1 VWNVLAV
8 PQHTQQGQVCTPSR
22 TAARDGFHIFNR
34 RKVTLAAPLCAA
46 MIFLREL
53 QHLPQ
58 ESFSSISTAGRNL
71 EPAEIETLSRSG
83 NWTVDW
89 SHVRFAGSD
98 AVASLSRIKG
108 CTFIGPVL
116 LHDFNSD
123 VQMLPDAGTTPFP
136 AGLYNS
142 TLGWCFVAQNAL
154 LKDCSSV
161 LHTVIGAEAALVG
174 CCSVSCAESTAYANG
189 IAVTVGPETGG
200 RSINCTAS
208 TSMQEA
214 VHAAFNSS
222 GSSSSFEQ
230 QAATTRTAHQ
240 GSCTVVQA
248 RAQVVGCKR
257 IMSAY
262 IGEHAL
268 IQNSELDTVT
278 ILSSSAERSCVTS
291 SAIISSSLLQHG
303 CTVSKGAIVTG
314 SLLLEHSS
322 VESHAQV
329 TSTVLGPDSHIAS
342 GECHHCLLGPFI
354 GFHHQSLLIA
364 ALWPLGRGNVSYG
377 SNVGSNHTGRLA
389 DQELWAG
396 EGIFFGLSC
405 VIKYPA
411 NLTAAPYSLI
421 ASGTVCL
428 PQRVA
433 FPFSLICA
441 ADAVRAGVS
450 PAFNQLQPGWV
461 LQNSMYTVARSAAK
475 YASRATAVRTRVSW
489 PVFRPSTVTLMVSAR
504 AALRRALEQHSSSSA
519 AVLIGDAAV
528 SGLGKNFMTLSACAN
543 GVKVYTLHIQR
554 YCLLAL
560 LQLAEQHT
568 AAVAA
573 DSTSSNSSSS
583 NGGAG
588 AAVLSDIKAAV
599 EAAIAVV
606 ANSSSSG
613 SSRSGSE
620 QQPVDELNSILDVDY
635 LPDAVDTAYPLSLLP
650 AKYPHMFTCA
660 TDAQFSEVLVAA
672 LHDLVQIENSVAAA
686 VECSRARDDVRGAAV
701 IPDYAAVHES
711 AHCDA
716 VVVSAQQQAADVETR
731 AHTVIQALLQC
742 SEHTYAQLCCSDRPF
757 EVLRYHEE

>member
-1 VWNVLAV
+1 MMAFALA
-8 PQHTQQGQVCTPSR
+8 
-22 TAARDGFHIFNR
+22 
-34 RKVTLAAPLCAA
+34 
-46 MIFLREL
+46 
-53 QHLPQ
+53 Q
-58 ESFSSISTAGRNL
+58 ESFASISTAGRSL
-71 EPAEIETLSRSG
+71 EPNEIETLCKTG
-83 NWTVDW
+83 NWAADW

-98 AVASLSRIKG
+98 AVASLSRIRG
-108 CTFIGPVL
+108 CTFLGPVL
-116 LHDFNSD
+116 LHDFNSN
-123 VQMLPDAGTTPFP
+123 VQTLPDASATPFP

-142 TLGWCFVAQNAL
+142 TLAWCFVAENAL

-161 LHTVIGAEAALVG
+161 LNTVIGAEAALVG
-174 CCSVSCAESTAYANG
+174 CCSVSCAESTAYANDLE
-189 IAVTVGPETGG
+189 VTVGPETGG
-200 RSINCTAS
+200 RCIKCTAT

-214 VHAAFNSS
+214 VRSAFNS
-222 GSSSSFEQ
+222 GSSSSSIEQ
-230 QAATTRTAHQ
+230 QAAVSPTAVQ
-240 GSCTVVQA
+240 SSCTIVQA
-248 RAQVVGCKR
+248 RAQVIGCKR

-291 SAIISSSLLQHG
+291 GAIISSSLLQHG
-303 CTVSKGAIVTG
+303 CTVAKGAIVTG

-322 VESHAQV
+322 AESHAQV

-364 ALWPLGRGNVSYG
+364 AVWPHGRGNLSYG

-396 EGIFFGLSC
+396 EGVFFGLSC
-405 VIKYPA
+405 VIKYPT

-433 FPFSLICA
+433 FPFSLICT

-450 PAFNQLQPGWV
+450 PAYNQLQPGWV
-461 LQNSMYTVARSAAK
+461 LQHSMYTVARSAAK

-489 PVFRPSTVTLMVSAR
+489 PVFRAATVRLMVSAR

-528 SGLGKNFMTLSACAN
+528 RGLGKNYMTLSACAN

-560 LQLAEQHT
+560 LQLVEQHT
-568 AAVAA
+568 AATAAA
-573 DSTSSNSSSS
+573 DSNSSVAT
-583 NGGAG
+583 AG
-588 AAVLSDIKAAV
+588 EAVLDDIKAAIV
-599 EAAIAVV
+599 AAIAVV
-606 ANSSSSG
+606 ENSSSS
-613 SSRSGSE
+613 SE
-620 QQPVDELNSILDVDY
+620 QEPSNELKSIFDVGY
-635 LPDAVDTAYPLSLLP
+635 APDAGDTAYPLSLLT
-650 AKYPHMFTCA
+650 AKYPQMFACA
-660 TDAQFSEVLVAA
+660 TVAQFGEVLLAA
-672 LHDLVQIENSVAAA
+672 LHDLILIENTVAEA
-686 VECSRARDDVRGAAV
+686 VESSRARDDVRGAAI

-711 AHCDA
+711 AQCDA
-716 VVVSAQQQAADVETR
+716 VVISAKQQAADVESR
-731 AHTVIQALLQC
+731 AHTVIHAIQGLAAVQ
-742 SEHTYAQLCCSDRPF
+742 
-757 EVLRYHEE
+757 

>member
-1 VWNVLAV
+1 
-8 PQHTQQGQVCTPSR
+8 
-22 TAARDGFHIFNR
+22 
-34 RKVTLAAPLCAA
+34 
-46 MIFLREL
+46 
-53 QHLPQ
+53 
-58 ESFSSISTAGRNL
+58 
-71 EPAEIETLSRSG
+71 
-83 NWTVDW
+83 
-89 SHVRFAGSD
+89 
-98 AVASLSRIKG
+98 
-108 CTFIGPVL
+108 
-116 LHDFNSD
+116 
-123 VQMLPDAGTTPFP
+123 
-136 AGLYNS
+136 
-142 TLGWCFVAQNAL
+142 
-154 LKDCSSV
+154 
-161 LHTVIGAEAALVG
+161 
-174 CCSVSCAESTAYANG
+174 
-189 IAVTVGPETGG
+189 
-200 RSINCTAS
+200 
-208 TSMQEA
+208 MQEA

-222 GSSSSFEQ
+222 SSSSSSSIEQ
-230 QAATTRTAHQ
+230 QAETTPIAVR

-248 RAQVVGCKR
+248 GAQLIGCKR
-257 IMSAY
+257 IVSAY

-278 ILSSSAERSCVTS
+278 ILSSSAERSSVTS

-303 CTVSKGAIVTG
+303 CTVSKGAIVTN

-322 VESHAQV
+322 VQSHAQV

-342 GECHHCLLGPFI
+342 GECHHCLLGPFV

-433 FPFSLICA
+433 FPFSLICT

-461 LQNSMYTVARSAAK
+461 LQHSMYTVARSAAK

-489 PVFRPSTVTLMVSAR
+489 PVFRPAVVRLMVSAR

-560 LQLAEQHT
+560 LRLVEQHIPV
-568 AAVAA
+568 VAP
-573 DSTSSNSSSS
+573 DSTSSSSS
-583 NGGAG
+583 GGAG
-588 AAVLSDIKAAV
+588 AAVLGDIKAAV

-606 ANSSSSG
+606 ANSSSS
-613 SSRSGSE
+613 SSSSSSGSE
-620 QQPVDELNSILDVDY
+620 QQPTDELNSIFNVDY
-635 LPDAVDTAYPLSLLP
+635 APDAVDTAYPLSLLP
-650 AKYPHMFTCA
+650 AKYPHMFSCA
-660 TDAQFSEVLVAA
+660 TDTQFSEVLVAA
-672 LHDLVQIENSVAAA
+672 LHDVVQVENSVAAA
-686 VECSRARDDVRGAAV
+686 VQSSRARDDVRGAAI

-716 VVVSAQQQAADVETR
+716 VVISAQQQAADVKTR
-731 AHTVIQALLQC
+731 AHTVIQAL
-742 SEHTYAQLCCSDRPF
+742 TAAQ
-757 EVLRYHEE
+757 